1 MKYRKAYIQA
11 LIEVMSMDDAAE
23 GIHIDMIADR
33 LCVCGITGVSGN
45 PRDEIRDVAN
55 RIILFD
61 CRRGSKHFM
70 KIKDPR
76 SGRYRRGI
84 YKLTEYY
91 KLRKEVLENNDS

>member
-45 PRDEIRDVAN
+45 PRDEIRDVSN
-55 RIILFD
+55 RIILSD
-61 CRRGSKHFM
+61 CRRSGGIFAKV
-70 KIKDPR
+70 KDHK
-76 SGRYRRGI
+76 SGRCRRGVYKLVEYDRYRRE
-84 YKLTEYY
+84 TE
-91 KLRKEVLENNDS
+91 DDI

>member
-55 RIILFD
+55 RIILSD
-61 CRRGSKHFM
+61 CRRGVYKLVEYE
-70 KIKDPR
+70 K
-76 SGRYRRGI
+76 YRR
-84 YKLTEYY
+84 KTED
-91 KLRKEVLENNDS
+91 ET